1 MPAGSFLAFRYEDA
15 RGALM
20 SALFLGAIGA
30 GETNICSPMASDLDE
45 FAEDEAY
52 ADSVEDMCL
61 DAYLEGVERDNAALR
76 LQRAERLRCARAAA
90 GRLRQ
95 LRKAATFIQ
104 CCARGHIA
112 RNMSRGMAVKQHN
125 AAVTLQRFERGRSAR
140 YALRAERARLRR
152 ARLLAVGCV
161 QRLTRGRIARRGTA
175 RLRTVSEPTAA
186 AATALQ
192 TVWRGRVARKEAEAL
207 GTRRGRALLALTRAC
222 LGFKARRAVR
232 FVISRRHDAAVTLQ
246 RFERGRSARYAL
258 RAERARL
265 RRARLL
271 AVGCVQRLTRGR
283 IARREVHAPPHT
295 TPSPIHT
302 DPRRLHRMLRC

>member
-1 MPAGSFLAFRYEDA
+1 
-15 RGALM
+15 
-20 SALFLGAIGA
+20 
-30 GETNICSPMASDLDE
+30 MASDLDE

-61 DAYLEGVERDNAALR
+61 DAYLEGVERDNAALC
-76 LQRAERLRCARAAA
+76 LQRAERLRCARAAV

-161 QRLTRGRIARRGTA
+161 QRLTRGRIARR
-175 RLRTVSEPTAA
+175 
-186 AATALQ
+186 
-192 TVWRGRVARKEAEAL
+192 
-207 GTRRGRALLALTRAC
+207 
-222 LGFKARRAVR
+222 
-232 FVISRRHDAAVTLQ
+232 
-246 RFERGRSARYAL
+246 
-258 RAERARL
+258 
-265 RRARLL
+265 
-271 AVGCVQRLTRGR
+271 
-283 IARREVHAPPHT
+283 EVHAPPT
-295 TPSPIHT
+295 L
-302 DPRRLHRMLRC
+302 LHPQYTWIRDACTACSGASESVSTAIDADSAADSSDDGGAADHSRQERPPVRG